1 MSQVSMIARF
11 TSKCKCGKAIFKGAA
26 IWYDTVTKK
35 ATHQG
40 SGCQVDQA
48 FIARRAAEHA
58 AIIPNAA
65 KDLPK
70 VGRVSIV
77 ENELVA
83 IFCGK
88 GVGNKII
95 VNTPGVLWDAWM
107 VAEET
112 NRIL

>member
-11 TSKCKCGKAIFKGAA
+11 TSKCKCGKAIYKGAA

-48 FIARRAAEHA
+48 FIAARAAEHA

-65 KDLPK
+65 KDFPK
-70 VGRVSIV
+70 VGRVALL
-77 ENELVA
+77 EDDHVA

-88 GVGNKII
+88 GVGYKVI
-95 VNTPGVLWDAWM
+95 VSSPGELWDAWM
-107 VAEET
+107 IADET
-112 NRIL
+112 NRVL